1 MIYYSCD
8 SHVVEPA
15 VVFEGLEER
24 FGERAP
30 RILHD
35 PDGRRGDFLKLGT
48 VGRPVTVARFGI
60 AGHRLDDPATHEL
73 IAQGY
78 AGMNKGVF
86 DPEARMKEQEQDGI
100 VGEVMYPSLNM
111 LTFSHADRA
120 VVHAIFQRHNDWIRD
135 YCSYAPER
143 LIGVACIPLPDIEES
158 IAELQRVAKMG
169 IRGIAIPCAAPV
181 DKPYSDPLYEPF
193 WSACDEIG
201 LPITMHIFTGA
212 SWGMN
217 IPEHWGPILS
227 YALAQTAIQNT
238 MGQIILSGVNER
250 HPNLKFICG
259 EFETGWLGHFL
270 GRLDHAAYRTPE
282 AKSKDL
288 QTEPSEYFRR
298 SWYATFEDDEAGIRT
313 RDMIGVDNLLWGNDY
328 PHHDAIWPHSMEV
341 LSRIMQGVPEDEV
354 EKMTSGNVMKLYNIK
369 LPAEVAA

>member
-15 VVFEGLEER
+15 VVFEGLEEK

-35 PDGRRGDFLKLGT
+35 PDGRRGDFLQIGT
-48 VGRPVTVARFGI
+48 SRRMLPVARFGI
-60 AGHRLDDPATHEL
+60 AGHRLDDPETAEL
-73 IAQGY
+73 IARGY
-78 AGMNKGVF
+78 AGMNRGVF
-86 DPEARMKEQEQDGI
+86 DPEARMQEQEQDG
-100 VGEVMYPSLNM
+100 VSGEVMYPSLNM
-111 LTFSHADRA
+111 FTFSHPDRE
-120 VVHAIFQRHNDWIRD
+120 VTHAIFRRHNDWIRD

-158 IAELQRVAKMG
+158 IAELHRVAKMG

-193 WSACDEIG
+193 WSACDEVG
-201 LPITMHIFTGA
+201 LPMTMHVFTGA
-212 SWGMN
+212 SWDMN
-217 IPEHWGPILS
+217 LPNHWGPIMS
-227 YALAQTAIQNT
+227 YALAQTAIQVT
-238 MGQIILSGVNER
+238 MGQIICGGVNER
-250 HPNLKFICG
+250 HADLKFICG
-259 EFETGWLGHFL
+259 EFETGWLGQFL

-282 AKSKDL
+282 ARSRDL
-288 QTEPSEYFRR
+288 TMEPSEYFRR
-298 SWYATFEDDEAGIRT
+298 NWYATFEDDEAGILT
-313 RDMIGVDNLLWGNDY
+313 RHLIGVDNLLWGNDY

-341 LSRIMQGVPEDEV
+341 LARIMDGVPQDEV

-369 LPAEVAA
+369 LPAAV